1 MKTKLAVLA
10 AISATLWL
18 LAQAVA
24 PAPKPAMD
32 LMPAGAVLYIEAR
45 NFGKLLAD
53 YNASPEKKSWIQS
66 SNYQALLRSHLITRL
81 VESKKAYLEA
91 ASLPETAPLL
101 DSIAG
106 NESAIAIYNIGK
118 LEFLYTTRLNAG
130 QFAGSSLAAA
140 RGKFETRKAG
150 DFNYFIRTKGDSVI
164 AYALANDRLYLATR
178 EDLIAKALKGE
189 TPLSKDPWFATA
201 LAKSPGPTGDLR
213 MIANLA
219 SITKTPQFRSY
230 WIQRNITD
238 LKQYSSSIS
247 NVTLTTA
254 GIKEDRVLLRANAK
268 ETQQPLEATI
278 SDLLKY
284 SPPDAGFSQAIAK
297 PSQETVKT
305 LIEERLFGTA
315 TIADPASSKS
325 APSAADGAYIDSED
339 DFDTRTDQPTQS
351 TTVQSTDPFAAIAAN
366 TDAILQTGSARLEAD
381 QVLVGLH
388 ASLVLHGIAPWNQAD
403 IRKLL
408 GEVPNSIEGNYL
420 ILGPP
425 LKPLNQAAPPAS
437 YSAVFRYAQELPF
450 FERLTRLIDFPSIP
464 PGTDAREP
472 LFFSENL
479 ASLFRSAN
487 RLSEISITEHD
498 LGTEVQQSVFY
509 KLK

>member
-1 MKTKLAVLA
+1 MFSAMLPA
-10 AISATLWL
+10 A
-18 LAQAVA
+18 
-24 PAPKPAMD
+24 P
-32 LMPAGAVLYIEAR
+32 
-45 NFGKLLAD
+45 
-53 YNASPEKKSWIQS
+53 
-66 SNYQALLRSHLITRL
+66 
-81 VESKKAYLEA
+81 
-91 ASLPETAPLL
+91 
-101 DSIAG
+101 
-106 NESAIAIYNIGK
+106 
-118 LEFLYTTRLNAG
+118 
-130 QFAGSSLAAA
+130 
-140 RGKFETRKAG
+140 
-150 DFNYFIRTKGDSVI
+150 
-164 AYALANDRLYLATR
+164 
-178 EDLIAKALKGE
+178 
-189 TPLSKDPWFATA
+189 
-201 LAKSPGPTGDLR
+201 
-213 MIANLA
+213 
-219 SITKTPQFRSY
+219 
-230 WIQRNITD
+230 
-238 LKQYSSSIS
+238 
-247 NVTLTTA
+247 
-254 GIKEDRVLLRANAK
+254 
-268 ETQQPLEATI
+268 
-278 SDLLKY
+278 
-284 SPPDAGFSQAIAK
+284 
-297 PSQETVKT
+297 
-305 LIEERLFGTA
+305 
-315 TIADPASSKS
+315 KS
-325 APSAADGAYIDSED
+325 APSGADGDYIDSED

-351 TTVQSTDPFAAIAAN
+351 ATFQSNDPFAAIAAN
-366 TDAILQTGSARLEAD
+366 TDAILQTGSERLEAD